1 MNSLRLLLPLL
12 VSATFAT
19 AHEFTFSLI
28 APELTATAGAP
39 IQIELVVLNRS
50 AAEAVFTPSPVLHAT
65 ASAQGNEQSVTLQAV
80 APHAT
85 TIPAG
90 GFSIERYAVS
100 LPQNLHGTVV
110 LNLGNELPTAI
121 RTVVTVD
128 SERAVAPATPLAS
141 ALTAAPDPGPIQRS
155 FAGRFGAHDS
165 VYFIYGADDPVAKL
179 QFSLKY
185 RVLSFDGEETHRRTL
200 QFGYTQRSL
209 WDLNARSS
217 PFYDTSYMP
226 ELFYEALR
234 PMTETKSTG
243 FSWLGY
249 QTGLLHESNG
259 RDGEASRSLNIGY
272 LRPVFMLGAGNDWHL
287 IVAPELFAYLGGIE
301 EMPRIKDFRGY
312 GRLRMAFGRT
322 NGPGLMFTGMIGKH
336 FKNPTVQLDF
346 TLPLRTRI
354 LDFETFA
361 MLQYFDGYGESI
373 LAYDKKTNTVRA
385 GFSLVR

>member
-1 MNSLRLLLPLL
+1 MSSLRLLLALL
-12 VSATFAT
+12 VSATSAT
-19 AHEFTFSLI
+19 AQEFTFSLI
-28 APELTATAGAP
+28 APEPPAAAGAP
-39 IQIELVVLNRS
+39 LHMELVVLNRS
-50 AAEAVFTPSPVLHAT
+50 ADAAVFTPPPILRAT
-65 ASAQGNEQSVTLQAV
+65 ASSQGNEQSITLQAV
-80 APHAT
+80 APHPT

-90 GFSIERYAVS
+90 SFSIERYTVS
-100 LPQNLHGTVV
+100 LPRSLHGTVV
-110 LNLGNELPTAI
+110 LNLGNELPAAI
-121 RTVVTVD
+121 RTAVTVD
-128 SERAVAPATPLAS
+128 SERANVPETPLVS
-141 ALTAAPDPGPIQRS
+141 ALTTTPDPMPIQRS

-185 RVLSFDGEETHRRTL
+185 RVLSFDGEATHRRTL

-209 WDLNARSS
+209 WDLNALSS

-249 QTGLLHESNG
+249 QTGFLHESNG

-287 IVAPELFAYLGGIE
+287 IVAPELFAYLGGTN
-301 EMPRIKDFRGY
+301 EMPRIKDYRGY

-322 NGPGLMFTGMIGKH
+322 NGPGLVFIGMIGKH
-336 FKNPTVQLDF
+336 FKNPTIQLDF

-361 MLQYFDGYGESI
+361 LVQYFNGYGESI
-373 LAYDKKTNTVRA
+373 LAYTQKTSTVRA
-385 GFSLVR
+385 GFALVR